1 MRQWSKEWSA
11 KENKGK
17 LWKNHDASIGT
28 AVVGEKARLGMK
40 QHRAEQ
46 KSSP

>member
-1 MRQWSKEWSA
+1 MVLK

-28 AVVGEKARLGMK
+28 VAVGKKAHLEETK
-40 QHRAEQ
+40 PV
-46 KSSP
+46 KKPSL